1 MPQIKIRGINENQI
15 CEISEKMID
24 ELIDAV
30 KCPRDYFEIECIKSV
45 AIRDGK
51 IADVYPFVEVAWF
64 DRGQEVQDTV
74 AKIITD
80 NIRENLNIESMDL
93 AFTVFEMRV
102 DKLLSNVGVASRAE
116 LKKYCKQGLISV
128 NGKVIN
134 NPGVQVDS
142 ENDDVRFNGEKI
154 VYREFVYIML
164 NKPDGYIS
172 ATFDKYDPIVLDLI
186 DQSYLVFEPFPV
198 GRLDKDTEG
207 LLVLTNDG
215 QLAHRVLSPKKHVPK
230 TYYAKI
236 DGVVTEKDIDAF
248 EKGVT
253 LDDGYETMP
262 SQLKILKSGEESEIE
277 LTIHEGKF
285 HQVKRMFESVG
296 KKVVYLKRLSMGKL
310 KLDESLALGEYREL
324 TEEEIKLIEE
334 R

>member
-1 MPQIKIRGINENQI
+1 M
-15 CEISEKMID
+15 
-24 ELIDAV
+24 
-30 KCPRDYFEIECIKSV
+30 
-45 AIRDGK
+45 GK
-51 IADVYPFVEVAWF
+51 
-64 DRGQEVQDTV
+64 
-74 AKIITD
+74 K
-80 NIRENLNIESMDL
+80 
-93 AFTVFEMRV
+93 MRV

-142 ENDDVRFNGEKI
+142 ESDDIRFNGEKI

-164 NKPDGYIS
+164 
-172 ATFDKYDPIVLDLI
+172 

-236 DGVVTEKDIDAF
+236 QGKVTEEDILAF
-248 EKGVT
+248 EKGVI

-262 SQLKILKSGEESEIE
+262 SQLKILKSDDMSEIE

-310 KLDESLALGEYREL
+310 KLDESLKLGEYREL
-324 TEEEIKLIEE
+324 TEEEVKLIEE

>member
-1 MPQIKIRGINENQI
+1 M
-15 CEISEKMID
+15 
-24 ELIDAV
+24 
-30 KCPRDYFEIECIKSV
+30 
-45 AIRDGK
+45 GK
-51 IADVYPFVEVAWF
+51 
-64 DRGQEVQDTV
+64 
-74 AKIITD
+74 K
-80 NIRENLNIESMDL
+80 
-93 AFTVFEMRV
+93 MRV
-102 DKLLSNVGVASRAE
+102 DKLLSNEGVASRAE

-142 ENDDVRFNGEKI
+142 ESDDIRFNGEKI

-236 DGVVTEKDIDAF
+236 QGKVTEEDILAF
-248 EKGVT
+248 EKGVI

-262 SQLKILKSGEESEIE
+262 SQLKILKSDDMSEIE

-310 KLDESLALGEYREL
+310 KLDESLGLGEYREL
-324 TEEEIKLIEE
+324 TEEEVKLIEE

>member
-1 MPQIKIRGINENQI
+1 M
-15 CEISEKMID
+15 
-24 ELIDAV
+24 
-30 KCPRDYFEIECIKSV
+30 
-45 AIRDGK
+45 GK
-51 IADVYPFVEVAWF
+51 
-64 DRGQEVQDTV
+64 
-74 AKIITD
+74 K
-80 NIRENLNIESMDL
+80 
-93 AFTVFEMRV
+93 MRV

-142 ENDDVRFNGEKI
+142 ENDDVRFNGVKI

-172 ATFDKYDPIVLDLI
+172 ATYDKYDPIVLDLI

-236 DGVVTEKDIDAF
+236 QGKVTEEDILAF
-248 EKGVT
+248 EKGVI

-262 SQLKILKSGEESEIE
+262 SQLKILKSDDMSEIE

-310 KLDESLALGEYREL
+310 KLDESLGLGEYREL
-324 TEEEIKLIEE
+324 TEEEVKLIEE

>member
-1 MPQIKIRGINENQI
+1 M
-15 CEISEKMID
+15 
-24 ELIDAV
+24 
-30 KCPRDYFEIECIKSV
+30 
-45 AIRDGK
+45 GK
-51 IADVYPFVEVAWF
+51 
-64 DRGQEVQDTV
+64 
-74 AKIITD
+74 K
-80 NIRENLNIESMDL
+80 
-93 AFTVFEMRV
+93 MRV

-142 ENDDVRFNGEKI
+142 ESDDIRFNGEKI

-198 GRLDKDTEG
+198 G

-236 DGVVTEKDIDAF
+236 QGKVTEEDILAF
-248 EKGVT
+248 EKGVI

-262 SQLKILKSGEESEIE
+262 SQLKILKSDDMSEIE

-310 KLDESLALGEYREL
+310 KLDESLGLGEYREL
-324 TEEEIKLIEE
+324 TEEEVKLIEE

>member
-1 MPQIKIRGINENQI
+1 M
-15 CEISEKMID
+15 
-24 ELIDAV
+24 
-30 KCPRDYFEIECIKSV
+30 
-45 AIRDGK
+45 GK
-51 IADVYPFVEVAWF
+51 
-64 DRGQEVQDTV
+64 
-74 AKIITD
+74 K
-80 NIRENLNIESMDL
+80 
-93 AFTVFEMRV
+93 MRV

-134 NPGVQVDS
+134 NPGIQVDS
-142 ENDDVRFNGEKI
+142 ENDEVMFNGEKI
-154 VYREFVYIML
+154 VYREFIYIML

-172 ATFDKYDPIVLDLI
+172 ATFDKHDPIVLDLI
-186 DQSYLVFEPFPV
+186 DSSYLVFEPFPV

-215 QLAHRVLSPKKHVPK
+215 QLSHRVLSPKKHVPK

-236 DGVVTEKDIDAF
+236 QGKVTEEDILAF
-248 EKGVT
+248 EKGVI

-262 SQLKILKSGEESEIE
+262 SQLKILKSDDISEIE

-285 HQVKRMFESVG
+285 HQVKRMFESVD
-296 KKVVYLKRLSMGKL
+296 KKVVYLKRISMGKL
-310 KLDESLALGEYREL
+310 KLDESLELGEYREL
-324 TEEEIKLIEE
+324 TEEEVKLIEE

>member
-1 MPQIKIRGINENQI
+1 M
-15 CEISEKMID
+15 
-24 ELIDAV
+24 
-30 KCPRDYFEIECIKSV
+30 
-45 AIRDGK
+45 GK
-51 IADVYPFVEVAWF
+51 
-64 DRGQEVQDTV
+64 
-74 AKIITD
+74 K
-80 NIRENLNIESMDL
+80 
-93 AFTVFEMRV
+93 MRV
-102 DKLLSNVGVASRAE
+102 DKLISNVGVASRAE

-142 ENDDVRFNGEKI
+142 ESDDIRFNGEKI

-236 DGVVTEKDIDAF
+236 QGKVTEEDILAF
-248 EKGVT
+248 EKGVI

-262 SQLKILKSGEESEIE
+262 SQLKILKSDDMSEIE

-310 KLDESLALGEYREL
+310 KLDESLGLGEYREL
-324 TEEEIKLIEE
+324 TEEEVKLIEE

>member
-1 MPQIKIRGINENQI
+1 M
-15 CEISEKMID
+15 
-24 ELIDAV
+24 
-30 KCPRDYFEIECIKSV
+30 
-45 AIRDGK
+45 GK
-51 IADVYPFVEVAWF
+51 
-64 DRGQEVQDTV
+64 
-74 AKIITD
+74 K
-80 NIRENLNIESMDL
+80 
-93 AFTVFEMRV
+93 MRV

-134 NPGVQVDS
+134 NPGIQVDS
-142 ENDDVRFNGEKI
+142 EKDEVMSNGEKI
-154 VYREFVYIML
+154 VYREFIYIML

-172 ATFDKYDPIVLDLI
+172 ATFDKHDPIVLDLI
-186 DQSYLVFEPFPV
+186 DSSYLVFEPFPV

-215 QLAHRVLSPKKHVPK
+215 QLSHRVLSPKKHVPK

-236 DGVVTEKDIDAF
+236 QGKVTEEDILAF
-248 EKGVT
+248 EKGVI

-262 SQLKILKSGEESEIE
+262 SQLKILKSDDISEIE

-285 HQVKRMFESVG
+285 HQVKRMFESVD
-296 KKVVYLKRLSMGKL
+296 KKVVYLKRISMGKL
-310 KLDESLALGEYREL
+310 KLDESLELGEYREL
-324 TEEEIKLIEE
+324 TEEEVKLIEE

>member
-1 MPQIKIRGINENQI
+1 MPKKQRIDKI
-15 CEISEKMID
+15 
-24 ELIDAV
+24 
-30 KCPRDYFEIECIKSV
+30 
-45 AIRDGK
+45 
-51 IADVYPFVEVAWF
+51 
-64 DRGQEVQDTV
+64 
-74 AKIITD
+74 
-80 NIRENLNIESMDL
+80 
-93 AFTVFEMRV
+93 
-102 DKLLSNVGVASRAE
+102 LSNLGYGSRSE
-116 LKKYCKQGLISV
+116 LKKLCKNGLVKV

-134 NPGVQVDS
+134 NPGVQVDV
-142 ENDDVRFNGEKI
+142 ENDEILFDGEKV
-154 VYREFVYIML
+154 VYKEFIYLML

-172 ATFDKYDPIVLDLI
+172 ATFDKRDPIVLDLI
-186 DQSYLVFEPFPV
+186 DKQDLIFEPFPV

-236 DGVVTEKDIDAF
+236 EGVVTEEDVKAF
-248 EKGVT
+248 AEGVI

-262 SQLKILKSGEESEIE
+262 AELEILKSDEISEIE

-310 KLDESLALGEYREL
+310 KLDEGLALGEYREL
-324 TEEEIKLIEE
+324 TEEEVKMIEE

>member
-1 MPQIKIRGINENQI
+1 M
-15 CEISEKMID
+15 
-24 ELIDAV
+24 
-30 KCPRDYFEIECIKSV
+30 
-45 AIRDGK
+45 GK
-51 IADVYPFVEVAWF
+51 
-64 DRGQEVQDTV
+64 
-74 AKIITD
+74 K
-80 NIRENLNIESMDL
+80 
-93 AFTVFEMRV
+93 MRV

-142 ENDDVRFNGEKI
+142 ESDDVRFNGEKI

-236 DGVVTEKDIDAF
+236 QGKVTEEDILAF
-248 EKGVT
+248 EKGVI

-262 SQLKILKSGEESEIE
+262 SQLKILKSDDMSEIE

-310 KLDESLALGEYREL
+310 KLDESLKLGEYREL
-324 TEEEIKLIEE
+324 TEEEVKLIEE

>member
-1 MPQIKIRGINENQI
+1 M
-15 CEISEKMID
+15 
-24 ELIDAV
+24 
-30 KCPRDYFEIECIKSV
+30 
-45 AIRDGK
+45 GK
-51 IADVYPFVEVAWF
+51 
-64 DRGQEVQDTV
+64 
-74 AKIITD
+74 K
-80 NIRENLNIESMDL
+80 
-93 AFTVFEMRV
+93 MRV

-172 ATFDKYDPIVLDLI
+172 ATYDKYDPIVLDLI

-236 DGVVTEKDIDAF
+236 QGKVTEEDILAF
-248 EKGVT
+248 EKGVI

-262 SQLKILKSGEESEIE
+262 SHLKILKSDDMSEIE

-310 KLDESLALGEYREL
+310 KLDESLKLGEYREL
-324 TEEEIKLIEE
+324 TEEEVKLIEE

>member
-1 MPQIKIRGINENQI
+1 M
-15 CEISEKMID
+15 
-24 ELIDAV
+24 
-30 KCPRDYFEIECIKSV
+30 
-45 AIRDGK
+45 GK
-51 IADVYPFVEVAWF
+51 
-64 DRGQEVQDTV
+64 
-74 AKIITD
+74 K
-80 NIRENLNIESMDL
+80 
-93 AFTVFEMRV
+93 MRV

-142 ENDDVRFNGEKI
+142 ENDDVRFNGEKM

-236 DGVVTEKDIDAF
+236 QGKVTEEDILAF
-248 EKGVT
+248 EKGVI

-262 SQLKILKSGEESEIE
+262 SQLKILKSDDMSEIE

-310 KLDESLALGEYREL
+310 KLDESLGLGEYREL
-324 TEEEIKLIEE
+324 TEEEVKLIEE

>member
-1 MPQIKIRGINENQI
+1 M
-15 CEISEKMID
+15 
-24 ELIDAV
+24 
-30 KCPRDYFEIECIKSV
+30 
-45 AIRDGK
+45 GK
-51 IADVYPFVEVAWF
+51 
-64 DRGQEVQDTV
+64 
-74 AKIITD
+74 K
-80 NIRENLNIESMDL
+80 
-93 AFTVFEMRV
+93 MRV

-172 ATFDKYDPIVLDLI
+172 ATYNKYDPIVLDLI

-236 DGVVTEKDIDAF
+236 QGKVTEEDILAF
-248 EKGVT
+248 EKGVI

-262 SQLKILKSGEESEIE
+262 SQLKILKSDDMSEIE

-310 KLDESLALGEYREL
+310 KLDESLKLGEYREL
-324 TEEEIKLIEE
+324 TEEEVKLIEE

>member
-1 MPQIKIRGINENQI
+1 MAKKLRIDKI
-15 CEISEKMID
+15 
-24 ELIDAV
+24 
-30 KCPRDYFEIECIKSV
+30 
-45 AIRDGK
+45 
-51 IADVYPFVEVAWF
+51 
-64 DRGQEVQDTV
+64 
-74 AKIITD
+74 
-80 NIRENLNIESMDL
+80 
-93 AFTVFEMRV
+93 
-102 DKLLSNVGVASRAE
+102 LSTIGCGSRAE
-116 LKKYCKQGLISV
+116 IKRYCKQGLIKL
-128 NGKVIN
+128 NGNIVS
-134 NPGVQVDS
+134 NPGLQADP
-142 ENDDVRFNGEKI
+142 ENDEIIFDGEVI
-154 VYREFVYIML
+154 RYREFVYIML

-172 ATFDKYDPIVLDLI
+172 ATYDKFDPIVLDLI
-186 DQSYLVFEPFPV
+186 DSSYLVFEPFPV

-236 DGVVTEKDIDAF
+236 EGVVTEEDILAF

-262 SQLKILKSGEESEIE
+262 SQLNILKSEDISEIE

-310 KLDESLALGEYREL
+310 QLDETLALGEYREL
-324 TEEEIKLIEE
+324 TEEEVKLLEE

>member
-1 MPQIKIRGINENQI
+1 M
-15 CEISEKMID
+15 
-24 ELIDAV
+24 
-30 KCPRDYFEIECIKSV
+30 
-45 AIRDGK
+45 GK
-51 IADVYPFVEVAWF
+51 
-64 DRGQEVQDTV
+64 
-74 AKIITD
+74 K
-80 NIRENLNIESMDL
+80 
-93 AFTVFEMRV
+93 MRV

-142 ENDDVRFNGEKI
+142 ESDDIRFNGEKI

-236 DGVVTEKDIDAF
+236 QGKVTEEDILAF
-248 EKGVT
+248 EKGVI

-262 SQLKILKSGEESEIE
+262 SQVKILKSDDMSEIE

-310 KLDESLALGEYREL
+310 KLDESLKLGEYREL
-324 TEEEIKLIEE
+324 TEEEVKFIEE

>member
-1 MPQIKIRGINENQI
+1 M
-15 CEISEKMID
+15 
-24 ELIDAV
+24 
-30 KCPRDYFEIECIKSV
+30 
-45 AIRDGK
+45 GK
-51 IADVYPFVEVAWF
+51 
-64 DRGQEVQDTV
+64 
-74 AKIITD
+74 K
-80 NIRENLNIESMDL
+80 
-93 AFTVFEMRV
+93 MRV

-142 ENDDVRFNGEKI
+142 EIDDVRFNGEKI

-172 ATFDKYDPIVLDLI
+172 ATYDKYDPIVLDLI

-236 DGVVTEKDIDAF
+236 QGKVTEEDILAF
-248 EKGVT
+248 EKGVI

-262 SQLKILKSGEESEIE
+262 SQLKILKSDDMSEIE

-310 KLDESLALGEYREL
+310 KLDESLKLGEYREL
-324 TEEEIKLIEE
+324 TEEEVKLIEE

>member
-1 MPQIKIRGINENQI
+1 M
-15 CEISEKMID
+15 
-24 ELIDAV
+24 
-30 KCPRDYFEIECIKSV
+30 
-45 AIRDGK
+45 GK
-51 IADVYPFVEVAWF
+51 
-64 DRGQEVQDTV
+64 
-74 AKIITD
+74 K
-80 NIRENLNIESMDL
+80 
-93 AFTVFEMRV
+93 MRV

-142 ENDDVRFNGEKI
+142 ESDDIRFNGEKI

-207 LLVLTNDG
+207 LLGLTNDG

-236 DGVVTEKDIDAF
+236 QGKVTEEDILAF
-248 EKGVT
+248 EKGVI

-262 SQLKILKSGEESEIE
+262 SQLKILKSDDMSEIE

-310 KLDESLALGEYREL
+310 KLDESLKLGEYREL
-324 TEEEIKLIEE
+324 TEEEVKLIEE
-334 R
+334 S